1 MSGLRV
7 VVCGG
12 GIAGAEALLRLRRLA
27 GDAVEVTLVA
37 PNEDLVY
44 RPLAVGEPFAYP
56 PARRWPLARIAA
68 DTGAELVRDRLA
80 AVDCEAREIGTAEGR
95 TLRYD
100 ALLVAVG
107 GRKVVPY
114 DHVTLFDDAHAAEA
128 FAGIVRD
135 VEEGYTR
142 SVALLLP
149 PGPAWPLPAYEL
161 ALMTARR
168 AYEMGVDG
176 LELALVTPEPR
187 ALAAFGEAVSA
198 TVERLLDEAG
208 VTLWAG
214 AMPNVPAPGRVLVHP
229 QGIEL
234 EAGRIVAMPQVE
246 GPAVPGLPGQGRLGF
261 VPIDAHCVVPE
272 TGGRVFA
279 AGDATAY
286 PVKQGGLGAQMADV
300 AAAGIARLAGADVP
314 EQRLEPVLRGMLLT
328 GREPVWFTARVEGE
342 RGFVSEVLDGPAWDP
357 PEKVV
362 AEELGPYLASLP

>member
-1 MSGLRV
+1 MSALRV

-27 GDAVEVTLVA
+27 GDAVAPTLVA
-37 PNEDLVY
+37 PDDELVY

-68 DTGAELVRDRLA
+68 DTGAALVRDRLA
-80 AVDCEAREIGTAEGR
+80 AVDCDAREVRTDGGR

-107 GRKVVPY
+107 GRQAVPY
-114 DHVTLFDDAHAAEA
+114 DHVTVFDDAHAAA
-128 FAGIVRD
+128 TFTGIVQD

-168 AYEMGVDG
+168 AYEMGVDD

-187 ALAAFGEAVSA
+187 ALAAFGEAVSE
-198 TVERLLDEAG
+198 TVERLLADAG
-208 VTLWAG
+208 VTLWAN

-229 QGIEL
+229 QGIEI
-234 EAGRIVAMPQVE
+234 EAGRVVAMPQVE

-261 VPIDAHCVVPE
+261 IPIDAACVVPE
-272 TGGRVFA
+272 TDGRVFA

-300 AAAGIARLAGADVP
+300 AAAGIARLAGAEVEP
-314 EQRLEPVLRGMLLT
+314 RRLEPLLRGMLLT
-328 GREPVWFTARVEGE
+328 GGEPVWFSARVEGE
-342 RGFVSEVLDGPAWDP
+342 RGFVSEILDGPAWDP

-362 AEELGPYLASLP
+362 ADELGPYLASLT